1 MDLNALRL
9 FVAAAQAGSLS
20 EGARRTS
27 VPLPTLSRRVR
38 KLEDEL
44 GVRLVE
50 RGARGLALT
59 PAGTRLIADAEP
71 ALASLSQAEQ
81 RLSSE
86 DGVAGVL
93 RVSIPPNFQPLWTV
107 LTRFGERYA
116 AVRFDVFVTDRRV
129 DLVADGIDV
138 AIRVGEEALSSYVG
152 RSLTRYRH
160 QLVASPNLLAHH
172 PIEAPEDLQSVPC
185 VCWRTVGQ
193 PVWFLGGRELAI
205 EPRLASNDYLHLLHL
220 AMSGKAVTELPP
232 FLAARPIEEQSLVP
246 ILQDYPMPERHVRA
260 LVVEKRAMS
269 PLVRQFLDFAVEQ
282 VPNVVTHAASLT

>member
-20 EGARRTS
+20 EGARRTR

-38 KLEDEL
+38 RLEDEL

-59 PAGTRLIADAEP
+59 AAGTRLITDAEP

-93 RVSIPPNFQPLWTV
+93 RVSIPPNFDPLWTV
-107 LTRFGERYA
+107 LSRFGQRYP

-138 AIRVGEEALSSYVG
+138 AIRVGAEGFSSYVD

-160 QLVASPNLLAHH
+160 QLVASPKLLERKHS
-172 PIEAPEDLQSVPC
+172 PY
-185 VCWRTVGQ
+185 
-193 PVWFLGGRELAI
+193 PVL
-205 EPRLASNDYLHLLHL
+205 
-220 AMSGKAVTELPP
+220 
-232 FLAARPIEEQSLVP
+232 
-246 ILQDYPMPERHVRA
+246 
-260 LVVEKRAMS
+260 
-269 PLVRQFLDFAVEQ
+269 
-282 VPNVVTHAASLT
+282 

>member
-9 FVAAAQAGSLS
+9 FIAAAQAGSLS
-20 EGARRTS
+20 EGARRTR

-93 RVSIPPNFQPLWTV
+93 RVSIPPHFDPAWTV

-138 AIRVGEEALSSYVG
+138 AIRIGEGGRSSFVG
-152 RSLTRYRH
+152 RSLSRYRH
-160 QLVASPNLLAHH
+160 QLVASPSLLERH

-185 VCWRTVGQ
+185 VCWRTGGQ
-193 PVWFLGGRELAI
+193 PVWSLGDRELAV
-205 EPRLASNDYLHLLHL
+205 EPRLTCNDYLHLRHL
-220 AMSGKAVTELPP
+220 AMSGAAVTELPP
-232 FLAARPIEEQSLVP
+232 FLAARAIEEQSLVP
-246 ILQDYPMPERHVRA
+246 ILPDYPMPERDVRA
-260 LVVEKRAMS
+260 LFVERRAMS
-269 PLVRQFLDFAVEQ
+269 PLVRHFLDFAVEQ
-282 VPNVVTHAASLT
+282 VRNVLNHAASLT